1 MATIDFDCLQ
11 LGDVFMSGKGAK
23 SVPFLYGKN
32 PVVWQPE
39 SSLTVAY
46 EPGVFSG
53 EEAARVNFCFRLET
67 EVEEALVQ
75 LDEWVVEQA
84 TKNSER
90 LFGKPLSEDQ
100 VRAKYQPALKTSD
113 KGHPPVL
120 RAKMNVSGK
129 GVVRIWQDKK
139 PREAPSPWSGCTVN
153 ARLLIKSLYLMG
165 GNFGCTFEVS
175 DISVLEEPASSCPF

>member
-53 EEAARVNFCFRLET
+53 EEAARVNICFRLQT
-67 EVEEALVQ
+67 DVEEALVQ

-84 TKNSER
+84 TKASER
-90 LFGKPLSEDQ
+90 LFGKAMNEDQ
-100 VRAKYQPALKTSD
+100 IRAKYQPALKTSD
-113 KGHPPVL
+113 KGYPPVL
-120 RAKMNVSGK
+120 RASKPL
-129 GVVRIWQDKK
+129 VRMHGERTAFDQK
-139 PREAPSPWSGCTVN
+139 PIPHVGQLWMH
-153 ARLLIKSLYLMG
+153 L
-165 GNFGCTFEVS
+165 
-175 DISVLEEPASSCPF
+175 

>member
-53 EEAARVNFCFRLET
+53 EESARVNICFRLQT
-67 EVEEALVQ
+67 DVEEALVQ

-84 TKNSER
+84 TKASER
-90 LFGKPLSEDQ
+90 LFGKAMNEDQ
-100 VRAKYQPALKTSD
+100 IRAKYQPALKTSD
-113 KGHPPVL
+113 KGYPPVL

-129 GVVRIWQDKK
+129 GVVKI
-139 PREAPSPWSGCTVN
+139 
-153 ARLLIKSLYLMG
+153 
-165 GNFGCTFEVS
+165 
-175 DISVLEEPASSCPF
+175 